1 MTGRLT
7 NRVALVVGAARGIGE
22 AIAESFIEQGARVV
36 IADTEAGVVEEVAAA
51 PGLHRSTGM
60 ITFYEC
66 LGLREDIGLQ
76 H

>member
-36 IADTEAGVVEEVAAA
+36 IA
-51 PGLHRSTGM
+51 HRSIVGKGYR
-60 ITFYEC
+60 IAPW
-66 LGLREDIGLQ
+66 
-76 H
+76 